1 MRVIEHAVDV
11 WDLRGMDARLNS
23 KELVWMEPQAEL
35 ADHEGP
41 CHVSVFKRV
50 LEPQSAAP

>member
-1 MRVIEHAVDV
+1 
-11 WDLRGMDARLNS
+11 MDARLNS
-23 KELVWMEPQAEL
+23 KELVEYLHGFATEGWELVWMEPQAEL

-50 LEPQSAAP
+50 LEP